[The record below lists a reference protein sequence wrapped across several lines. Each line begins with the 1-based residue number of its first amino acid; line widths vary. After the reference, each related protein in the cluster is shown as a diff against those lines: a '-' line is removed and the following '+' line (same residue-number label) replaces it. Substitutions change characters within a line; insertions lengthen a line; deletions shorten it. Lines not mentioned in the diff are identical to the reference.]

1 MNGFQILAAV
11 IAVNAC
17 VLGVAF
23 FALYQLN
30 KAVSQG
36 GR

>member
-1 MNGFQILAAV
+1 MNGFQILLAV

-23 FALYQLN
+23 LALYQLD
-30 KAVSQG
+30 KAVSRC

>member
-1 MNGFQILAAV
+1 MSDIQLLLAV
-11 IAVNAC
+11 IAVSAC

-23 FALYQLN
+23 LALYQLD
-30 KAVSQG
+30 KAVRPC

>member
-1 MNGFQILAAV
+1 MSGVQILLAV

-23 FALYQLN
+23 LALYQLN
-30 KAVSQG
+30 KAVSRC